1 MFEVSDLL
9 EEMNERKPLVLIVDD
24 VPKNIQLLSLILSRK
39 NYQIAFAVSGE
50 QTLEML
56 EKINPEVILLDIV
69 MPGMDGFEVC
79 EKIKSNPATEDI
91 PIIFITGRAQPE
103 DIKKG
108 FQTGAVDYISKP
120 FNSEELLAR
129 VKTHIELKRNQDM
142 KDSLISLLQKTVA
155 RFHELS
161 ELLPGHDTVEGTDAI
176 AGKIEDFIK
185 NNIR

>member
-1 MFEVSDLL
+1 MYEVSDLL

-39 NYQIAFAVSGE
+39 NYEIAFAVSGE
-50 QTLEML
+50 QALEML
-56 EKINPEVILLDIV
+56 ESISPELILLDIV

-79 EKIKSNPATEDI
+79 EKIRANPVTEGI
-91 PIIFITGRAQPE
+91 PIIFLTGRAAAE

-129 VKTHIELKRNQDM
+129 VKTHIELKRNQDV
-142 KDSLISLLQKTVA
+142 KDALIALLQKTVA
-155 RFHELS
+155 RFRDIADIV
-161 ELLPGHDTVEGTDAI
+161 PGAPAASGTDEI
-176 AGKIEDFIK
+176 ALIIEKFVREKI
-185 NNIR
+185 

>member
-1 MFEVSDLL
+1 MYEVSDLL

-39 NYQIAFAVSGE
+39 NYEIAFAVSGE
-50 QTLEML
+50 QALEML
-56 EKINPEVILLDIV
+56 DSISPELILLDIV

-79 EKIKSNPATEDI
+79 EKIKSNPITEGI
-91 PIIFITGRAQPE
+91 PIIFLTGSASAE

-108 FQTGAVDYISKP
+108 FQAGAVDYISKP

-129 VKTHIELKRNQDM
+129 VRTHIELKRNQDM

-155 RFHELS
+155 RFKDIAELVPDS
-161 ELLPGHDTVEGTDAI
+161 DEVKGTDDI
-176 AGKIEDFIK
+176 AAVIEKFVRDK
-185 NNIR
+185 L

>member
-1 MFEVSDLL
+1 MYEVSDLL

-24 VPKNIQLLSLILSRK
+24 VPKNIQLLSLVLSRK
-39 NYQIAFAVSGE
+39 NYEIAFAVSGE
-50 QTLEML
+50 QALEML
-56 EKINPEVILLDIV
+56 ESISPELILLDIV

-79 EKIKSNPATEDI
+79 ERVRSNPVTEGI
-91 PIIFITGRAQPE
+91 PIIFLTGRASAE

-129 VKTHIELKRNQDM
+129 VRTHIELKRNQDM

-155 RFHELS
+155 RFRYIADLVPDAPS
-161 ELLPGHDTVEGTDAI
+161 VSGTDEI
-176 AGKIEDFIK
+176 ASVIEKFVRDKI
-185 NNIR
+185 